1 MPLSE
6 IVGYLL
12 LALIVSLLVLGGL
25 FVLWR
30 RTAAKLRAL
39 RFSSQSLSTRYGKM
53 TEQFLPFI
61 NDYPWD
67 PERFRFIGSPVDG
80 VQFEEER
87 VVFVEFKVGSS
98 KLSLGQRRIRD
109 LIEAG
114 RVEFREFRL
123 H

>member
-1 MPLSE
+1 MSE
-6 IVGYLL
+6 LVGYLL

-67 PERFRFIGSPVDG
+67 PGRFRFIGSPVDG